1 MSKTT
6 KMRADLCDREL
17 RDLNSRYGDGEVAAV
32 CRELLAHRAAMRE
45 CQGDRSTDRARASNI
60 FSDEGLAYY
69 RRSNPGMYPA
79 LDAALAELQR
89 HRAAERERAK
99 VPVPISRERL
109 EFLVTEKRWDTTRD
123 LETSAL
129 ARFALAHLDAAQ
141 QPLGSEA
148 PKETAPT
155 NAPPLGTTWIGGCT
169 PPKAVEP
176 GGTWLGDCE
185 PIREKALED
194 LRRDRAL
201 LCRCERDE
209 RQRLLDDIAAL
220 RAEVER
226 RDEIIACEKQ
236 LREDAYPLLDER
248 GAYRAALL
256 ATVQNSS
263 EVDTVRRAAM
273 ALIGE
278 VLP

>member
-1 MSKTT
+1 MVDEVISDDT
-6 KMRADLCDREL
+6 L
-17 RDLNSRYGDGEVAAV
+17 RVMVDASGQENCLVSVTVGY
-32 CRELLAHRAAMRE
+32 LQKLA
-45 CQGDRSTDRARASNI
+45 
-60 FSDEGLAYY
+60 
-69 RRSNPGMYPA
+69 
-79 LDAALAELQR
+79 AELER
-89 HRAAERERAK
+89 HRAAAKARAA
-99 VPVPISRERL
+99 VPMPISRERL
-109 EFLVTEKRWDTTRD
+109 EWLALDYEGREARIAGGK
-123 LETSAL
+123 SAPLDAALIDSWAATDEEEQVL

-226 RDEIIACEKQ
+226 RDEIIACEKG
-236 LREDAYPLLDER
+236 LREDAYKLLDELDPQ
-248 GAYRAALL
+248 GATPA
-256 ATVQNSS
+256 VEDS
-263 EVDTVRRAAM
+263 
-273 ALIGE
+273 GE
-278 VLP
+278 